1 MSRIRTPRREF
12 GRRASRAVTQVLR
25 ADACLIA
32 IARSDSRQ
40 ALPVVNDI
48 VRSYRLVL
56 CFLGALIGARY
67 PHGGLAPT
75 DHELLALVQT
85 PCRQQK
91 GGPVFSSDVHWPIL
105 S

>member
-48 VRSYRLVL
+48 VRSYRLGL
-56 CFLGALIGARY
+56 CFPGALIGARY
-67 PHGGLAPT
+67 PHEGLAPT
-75 DHELLALVQT
+75 AHGLLALIQT
-85 PCRQQK
+85 QCRKQT
-91 GGPVFSSDVHWPIL
+91 GGPVVASDGYWL
-105 S
+105 NQS